1 MQGVVINPTPLIE
14 KGYRDEFTYLY
25 QFYEVCNKEII
36 DFIGKY
42 DFLLSILMEA
52 PREIYR
58 IFPRDDVKLELEL
71 HHDPEEDYDELFV
84 VIKSPYS
91 PLEAR
96 KLMDE
101 LDETWFLNIMNKTK
115 NKLCITEEPL

>member
-1 MQGVVINPTPLIE
+1 MQGVMIDTTPLIE
-14 KGYRDEFTYLY
+14 KEHVDEFAHLY
-25 QFYEVCNKEII
+25 QLYKGCNKEII
-36 DFIGKY
+36 DFIERY

-84 VIKSPYS
+84 VIKSPYL
-91 PLEAR
+91 PLKAR
-96 KLMDE
+96 ELMDR
-101 LDETWFLNIMNKTK
+101 LGDEWFLNIMTQTR